1 MRKEVIERVIQSRRR
16 INNFIRE
23 GSVELWINMNL
34 TIPQM
39 KCLCYISRYG
49 KINLSGLAAGI
60 HVTPANVTGIIDR
73 LVEQGLVDRIPDNAD
88 RRVLWLN
95 VTEKGESMLT
105 NLREGKSSKM
115 RELLESLSDKEL
127 SVVSEAFAILAG
139 TVDQIEESDVKND
152 E

>member
-1 MRKEVIERVIQSRRR
+1 
-16 INNFIRE
+16 
-23 GSVELWINMNL
+23 MNL

-39 KCLCYISRYG
+39 KCLCYISRHG
-49 KINLSGLAAGI
+49 RINLSGLAAGI

-88 RRVLWLN
+88 RRVLWLS
-95 VTEKGESMLT
+95 VTEKGESMLS
-105 NLREGKSSKM
+105 NLREGKSGKM
-115 RELLESLSDKEL
+115 RELLEKLSDNEL

-139 TVDQIEESDVKND
+139 TVDKLEEGDIKND

>member
-1 MRKEVIERVIQSRRR
+1 VSKEEIEKVIQSRRR
-16 INNFIRE
+16 VNHFIRE

-39 KCLCYISRYG
+39 KCLCYISRHG
-49 KINLSGLAAGI
+49 RINLSGLAAGI

-88 RRVLWLN
+88 RRVLWLS
-95 VTEKGESMLT
+95 VTEKGESMLS
-105 NLREGKSSKM
+105 NLREGKSGKM
-115 RELLESLSDKEL
+115 RELLEKLSDNEL

-139 TVDQIEESDVKND
+139 TVDKLEEGDIKND